1 MIAPIEA
8 SGLGKRFGR
17 TWALHDCSIRVPAG
31 KIAGLVGPNGAG
43 KTTFLHL
50 AAGLLRPSS
59 GEIRVFGRSPQSQLL
74 LLLDRVGFVAQDT
87 PLYAVFSVAD
97 MLRFGRKLNPRWDQP
112 AAEERLRSLGIP
124 FDKRIGHLSGGQR
137 SQVALAL
144 ALGKHPELLLLDEPV
159 ARLDPLA
166 RREFM
171 QRLTEAV
178 AEEGSTVLLSS
189 HVMADLERVCD
200 YLIIVAGGQ
209 VQVAGDIEALLASH
223 HLLVGPR
230 LSNDSDVR
238 LTGAEVVKAQH
249 TERQSSLWIR
259 GPVPGLGAGWRE
271 APLPLEEL
279 VITYLSA
286 PQAGTL
292 PRPELEE
299 AAS

>member
-1 MIAPIEA
+1 VIAPIEA
-8 SGLGKRFGR
+8 TGLGKRFGS

-50 AAGLLRPSS
+50 AAGLLRPTL
-59 GEIRVFGRSPQSQLL
+59 GEIVVFGRSPQDQLL

-87 PLYAVFSVAD
+87 PLYAEFSVAD
-97 MLRFGRKLNPRWDQP
+97 TLRFGRELNRRWDQP
-112 AAEERLRSLGIP
+112 AAEERLRSLDIP
-124 FDKRIGHLSGGQR
+124 FGKKIRQLSGGQR

-171 QRLTEAV
+171 RRLTEAV
-178 AEEGSTVLLSS
+178 ADEGSTVLLSS

-200 YLIIVAGGQ
+200 YLIIIAAGR
-209 VQVAGDIEALLASH
+209 VQVAGDIEMLLASH

-230 LSNDSDVR
+230 LNGQVR
-238 LTGAEVVKAQH
+238 LSGAELVKAQH

-259 GPVPGLGAGWRE
+259 GAVQALGPGWRE
-271 APLPLEEL
+271 EPLPLEEL
-279 VITYLSA
+279 VISYLST
-286 PQAGTL
+286 PEAGTQ

>member
-8 SGLGKRFGR
+8 TGLGKRFGR
-17 TWALHDCSIRVPAG
+17 TWALRDCSIRVPSG

-50 AAGLLRPSS
+50 AAGLLRPTA
-59 GEIRVFGRSPQSQLL
+59 GEITVFGRSPQEQLL

-87 PLYAVFSVAD
+87 PLYTRFSVGD
-97 MLRFGRKLNPRWDQP
+97 MLRFGRELNRRWDQT
-112 AAEERLRSLGIP
+112 AVEERMRSLDIP
-124 FDKRIGHLSGGQR
+124 LDKRVGQLSGGQR

-171 QRLTEAV
+171 RRLTEAV

-200 YLIIVAGGQ
+200 YLIIIAAGR
-209 VQVAGDIEALLASH
+209 VQVAGEIDALLASH

-230 LSNDSDVR
+230 LNRDVR
-238 LTGAEVVKAQH
+238 LIGVECVKAQH
-249 TERQSSLWIR
+249 TDRQSSLWIR
-259 GPVPGLGAGWRE
+259 GPVPTLGAGWRE
-271 APLPLEEL
+271 EPLPLEEL

-286 PQAGTL
+286 PQSGTL

>member
-8 SGLGKRFGR
+8 TRLGKRFGR
-17 TWALHDCSIRVPAG
+17 TWALRDCSIRVPAG
-31 KIAGLVGPNGAG
+31 KIVALVGPNGAG

-50 AAGLLRPSS
+50 AAGLLRPTA
-59 GEIRVFGRSPQSQLL
+59 GEISVFGRSPQEQLL

-87 PLYAVFSVAD
+87 PLYTAFSAGD
-97 MLRFGRKLNPRWDQP
+97 MLRFGRELNRRWDE
-112 AAEERLRSLGIP
+112 AGAEERLRSLGIP
-124 FDKRIGHLSGGQR
+124 FDQRVSQLSGGQR
-137 SQVALAL
+137 AQVALAL

-200 YLIIVAGGQ
+200 YLIIIVAGR
-209 VQVAGDIEALLASH
+209 VQVTGDIESLLASH
-223 HLLVGPR
+223 HLIVGPR
-230 LSNDSDVR
+230 LNHDLR
-238 LTGAEVVKAQH
+238 LNGVEVVKAQH

-259 GPVPGLGAGWRE
+259 GSVPALGIGWRE
-271 APLPLEEL
+271 EQLPLEEL
-279 VITYLSA
+279 VITYLST
-286 PQAGTL
+286 PEAGAL

>member
-8 SGLGKRFGR
+8 TGLGKRFGR
-17 TWALHDCSIRVPAG
+17 SWALRDCSIRVPAG

-43 KTTFLHL
+43 KTTFLHI
-50 AAGLLRPSS
+50 AAGLLRPTA
-59 GEIRVFGRSPQSQLL
+59 GEIRVFGRSPQEQVL

-87 PLYAVFSVAD
+87 PLYMGFSVGD
-97 MLRFGRKLNPRWDQP
+97 MLRFGEKLNRRWDSAGARAQL
-112 AAEERLRSLGIP
+112 AQLNIP
-124 FDKRIGHLSGGQR
+124 LDKRIAQLSGGQR
-137 SQVALAL
+137 AQVALAL

-178 AEEGSTVLLSS
+178 AEEGATVLLSS
-189 HVMADLERVCD
+189 HVVGDIERVCD
-200 YLIIVAGGQ
+200 YLIIIAAGQ
-209 VQVAGDIEALLASH
+209 VQVAGDMEALLASH

-230 LSNDSDVR
+230 LDHKVR
-238 LTGAEVVKAQH
+238 FSGADLIKAQH
-249 TERQSSLWIR
+249 TERQSSLWVR
-259 GPVPGLGAGWRE
+259 GAVPPLGAGWRE
-271 APLPLEEL
+271 EPLPLEEL

-286 PQAGTL
+286 PETRAL

>member
-8 SGLGKRFGR
+8 TGLGKRFGR
-17 TWALHDCSIRVPAG
+17 TWALRDCSMRVPAG

-43 KTTFLHL
+43 KTTLLHL
-50 AAGLLRPSS
+50 AAGLLRPSN
-59 GEIRVFGRSPQSQLL
+59 GEISVFGRSPQSQLL

-87 PLYAVFSVAD
+87 PLYSGFSVAD
-97 MLRFGRKLNPRWDQP
+97 MLRFGEKLNRRWDQE
-112 AAEERLRSLGIP
+112 AAEARLRTLNIP
-124 FDKRIGHLSGGQR
+124 FDRRISYLSGGQR

-200 YLIIVAGGQ
+200 YLIIIAAGQ
-209 VQVAGDIEALLASH
+209 VQVAGDIDALLASH

-230 LSNDSDVR
+230 LDNDAR
-238 LTGAEVVKAQH
+238 LNGAVVIKAQH

-259 GPVPGLGAGWRE
+259 GRVPGLGPGWRE
-271 APLPLEEL
+271 EPLPLEEL

-292 PRPELEE
+292 PRPELEA

>member
-1 MIAPIEA
+1 MNAPVEA
-8 SGLGKRFGR
+8 TAVGKRFGQ
-17 TWALHDCSIRVPAG
+17 TWALRDCSMRVPAG

-43 KTTFLHL
+43 KTTLLHL
-50 AAGLLRPSS
+50 AAGLLTPSA
-59 GEIRVFGRSPQSQLL
+59 GEIRVFGRSPMADLP

-87 PLYAVFSVAD
+87 PLYSRFSVAD
-97 MLRFGRKLNPRWDQP
+97 MLHFARNLNRRWDRV
-112 AAEERLRSLGIP
+112 AAEERIRRVGIP
-124 FDKRIGHLSGGQR
+124 FEKRIGQLSGGQR

-189 HVMADLERVCD
+189 HVMGDLERVCD
-200 YLIIVAGGQ
+200 YLLIIAGGR
-209 VQVAGDIEALLASH
+209 VQVAGEIDTLLGSH

-230 LSNDSDVR
+230 LKGEVR
-238 LTGAEVVKAQH
+238 LNGAQVVKAEH

-259 GPVPGLGAGWRE
+259 GAVPALGPGWRE
-271 APLPLEEL
+271 EKLPLEEL

-286 PQAGTL
+286 PDAGTL
-292 PRPELEE
+292 PRPELQQ